1 MKKIIYSIRKNY
13 FTLVSKTILLFVI
26 TLFVISCSKDNE
38 APKIIPIQKEYP
50 ANMIYR
56 WDGSVRAD
64 DAGSGAVQT
73 SLIWNVKANGVL
85 EVRNGAQ
92 PLIIG
97 EWYIIANIFNC
108 TYIAIDEKKYTYQL
122 IKSKTLNMVGFR
134 GLNGETSGS
143 GRVYIQVI

>member
-1 MKKIIYSIRKNY
+1 MKNMKKI
-13 FTLVSKTILLFVI
+13 LAVI
-26 TLFVISCSKDNE
+26 VLIIGFLSCSKDNE

-85 EVRNGAQ
+85 EVINVAQ
-92 PLIIG
+92 PDIIG
-97 EWYIIANIFNC
+97 EWYMIGNIFNC
-108 TYIAIDEKKYTYQL
+108 TYTASDGKKYTYQL
-122 IKSKTLNMVGFR
+122 IKSKTANMVGFR
-134 GLNGETSGS
+134 GINGETSGS